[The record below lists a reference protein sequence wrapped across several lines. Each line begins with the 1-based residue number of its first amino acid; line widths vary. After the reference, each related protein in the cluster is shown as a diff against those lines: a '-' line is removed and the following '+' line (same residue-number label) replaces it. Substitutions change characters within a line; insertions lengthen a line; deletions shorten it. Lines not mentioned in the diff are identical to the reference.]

1 MRNVLLTCVLALSLA
16 GCQTD
21 LFCRQHNAATFAP
34 SQEAWRAMTPAQ
46 RQDASRTFNEA
57 ARRCGWE
64 P

>member
-1 MRNVLLTCVLALSLA
+1 MRLLLSSAFLALLLA

-21 LFCRQHNAATFAP
+21 PLCRQHNAATFGP
-34 SQEAWRAMTPAQ
+34 SREAWQAMNPTERQEA
-46 RQDASRTFNEA
+46 SRSFNEA